1 MLHILY
7 IFAFTIVAF
16 LAITNLIRNL
26 IVISTESNR
35 RYSNSGF
42 GGGAR
47 NRSLAQNRTPKY
59 AQVSHPE
66 LLDENGRPI
75 DEPLL
80 VMRSVTVEDAREKL
94 DAIYNSSPSSTREAD
109 EER

>member
-26 IVISTESNR
+26 IVISTESTR

-42 GGGAR
+42 GNGAS
-47 NRSLAQNRTPKY
+47 NRSLAQNRTTRY

-66 LLDENGRPI
+66 LLDENGHPI

-94 DAIYNSSPSSTREAD
+94 DAIYNSSPSATRETD
-109 EER
+109 EGI